1 MLNGKR
7 RNRDEVRPLAN
18 IIDLLAITLVERLMQ
33 YWNTLLESLV
43 GVKIEFGLGM
53 VFLHAFIQWD
63 PGETNIPMLVSTH
76 ECCWKGFISS
86 YSLLNF
92 VYDRG
97 KSWEILFDARTHK
110 LEAITPSLQI
120 CKRWLHFSMLV
131 HVNGGF
137 WISILV
143 HVNEGSWRMYV
154 TFRGLLNFV
163 FDRGKFGWMQIS
175 TLRTRLFEGVGIDR
189 DLSMRVN
196 RKKGYYCNKEYNGIL
211 LVINWQVC
219 YA

>member
-1 MLNGKR
+1 
-7 RNRDEVRPLAN
+7 
-18 IIDLLAITLVERLMQ
+18 
-33 YWNTLLESLV
+33 
-43 GVKIEFGLGM
+43 
-53 VFLHAFIQWD
+53 
-63 PGETNIPMLVSTH
+63 
-76 ECCWKGFISS
+76 
-86 YSLLNF
+86 LLNF

-120 CKRWLHFSMLV
+120 CKQWLLFGIVGQDSRELNFSMLV

-196 RKKGYYCNKEYNGIL
+196 RKKGVL
-211 LVINWQVC
+211 L
-219 YA
+219 